1 MEALKK
7 YTALIEKELAK
18 DPFPASP
25 VELYDPLRYFLTL
38 GGKRIRPV
46 LTLLSAEL
54 FGGSAE
60 KALPQALAIE
70 VFHNFTLI
78 HDDIMDEAPT
88 RRKMPTVHEK
98 WNTNI
103 AILSGDVLL
112 IKAYQL
118 LAQAEAHQLQEILD
132 VFNTTSVEVCEG
144 QQMDMNF
151 EERMDVSIN
160 EYIEMIRLKTS
171 VLLGGALEI
180 GAIVAGATA
189 EDRKRI
195 YDFGQYLGIA
205 FQIQDDILD
214 LYADPEKF
222 GKMVGGDVVANKK
235 TLLYLMAVG
244 SANAEQQEIL
254 KQLQREEN
262 IELKIS
268 RTRELFDHLGAKEK
282 CREEMLSYQNKAM
295 DSLKEINVPEAQ
307 KAGLIALAD
316 FLLNRNW

>member
-1 MEALKK
+1 VEALKN

-18 DPFPASP
+18 DQFPENPA
-25 VELYDPLRYFLTL
+25 ELYDPLRYFLAL

-54 FGGSAE
+54 FGSTAE

-70 VFHNFTLI
+70 IFHNFTLI

-112 IKAYQL
+112 IKAYQS
-118 LAQAEAHQLQEILD
+118 LAQVDADKLPEVLE
-132 VFNTTSVEVCEG
+132 VFNTTSIEVCEG

-151 EERMDVSIN
+151 EDRMDVSIS
-160 EYIEMIRLKTS
+160 EYVEMIRLKTS

-180 GAIVAGATA
+180 GAIVAGAGK

-244 SANAEQQEIL
+244 TANAEQHEIL
-254 KQLQREEN
+254 KQLQNEEN
-262 IELKIS
+262 IQLKIS

-295 DSLKEINVPEAQ
+295 QALDGINVPETQ
-307 KAGLIALAD
+307 KAGLKALAD
-316 FLLNRNW
+316 FLLTRNW

>member
-1 MEALKK
+1 MEALKN

-18 DPFPASP
+18 DQFPETP
-25 VELYDPLRYFLTL
+25 VELYDPLRYFLQL

-46 LTLLSAEL
+46 LTLLSSEL
-54 FGGSAE
+54 FGSTAE

-118 LAQAEAHQLQEILD
+118 LAQIDPEKLPEVLD

-151 EERMDVSIN
+151 EERADVSIR

-180 GAIVAGATA
+180 GAIVAGASK

-235 TLLYLMAVG
+235 TLLYLMAAG
-244 SANAEQQEIL
+244 SANAEQLEIL
-254 KQLQREEN
+254 KQLQKEEN
-262 IELKIS
+262 IELKVS
-268 RTRELFDHLGAKEK
+268 RTRELFDHLKAKEQ
-282 CREEMLSYQNKAM
+282 CREEMLAYQNKAM
-295 DSLKEINVPEAQ
+295 EALKDINVSEDK
-307 KAGLIALAD
+307 KAGLVALAD

>member
-1 MEALKK
+1 VEALKK
-7 YTALIEKELAK
+7 YTALIEQELSK
-18 DPFPASP
+18 SQFPESP
-25 VELYDPLRYFLTL
+25 VELYDPLRYFLSL

-46 LTLLSAEL
+46 LTLLSSEMFGSTAE
-54 FGGSAE
+54 A
-60 KALPQALAIE
+60 ALPQALAIE

-78 HDDIMDEAPT
+78 HDDIMDESPT

-98 WNTNI
+98 WNSNI

-118 LAQAEAHQLQEILD
+118 LAQINPEKLPEVLS
-132 VFNTTSVEVCEG
+132 VFNTTSIEVCEG

-151 EERMDVSIN
+151 EDRMDVTIN

-180 GAIVAGATA
+180 GAIVAGASK

-214 LYADPEKF
+214 LYADPDKF

-235 TLLYLMAVG
+235 TLLYLMAVTD
-244 SANAEQQEIL
+244 ATPEQHEIL
-254 KQLQREEN
+254 KQLQNEEN
-262 IELKIS
+262 IEEKVE
-268 RTRELFDHLGAKEK
+268 RTRQLFDHLKTREN

-295 DSLKEINVPEAQ
+295 EALKGINVSDEK
-307 KAGLIALAD
+307 KAGMIALAD